1 MQKLDPKRT
10 RRVNDQGMAP
20 PPTHRKVK
28 ELSTKYLFPVLEIT
42 EGLTANE
49 KLVLIALA
57 DMADDKGICWP
68 AMKSLA
74 GKSICSKRTAQRA
87 IKNFEKMNLLT
98 KYERPNDDKRNDSN
112 LYQLHFM
119 ELLRMGNSEL
129 VGDTQSP
136 SGRHTVTHR
145 GDTQSPSGRHTVTQV
160 GDTQSPEPINKE
172 PIRGTYQEPIK
183 GTRGAAADATGATT
197 KLFDEFRAAYPT
209 SRRGTEVK
217 QARAQFAAAVKKVDD
232 PQVIIAA
239 AAKYATHC
247 KVQGTEPKYIKS
259 MWRWLRDERYLDEY
273 APGAGQFMS
282 HASRVRAQM
291 GVHSPF
297 FPEATRTESQ
307 QQLEPAARPQE
318 VLEVTA
324 R

>member
-1 MQKLDPKRT
+1 M
-10 RRVNDQGMAP
+10 
-20 PPTHRKVK
+20 
-28 ELSTKYLFPVLEIT
+28 FPVLEIT

-57 DMADDKGICWP
+57 DMADDRGICWP
-68 AMKSLA
+68 AMKRLA

-98 KYERPNDDKRNDSN
+98 IYERPNDNKRNDSN

-136 SGRHTVTHR
+136 SGRHSDTHRGDTQSPSGRHTVTQV

-172 PIRGTYQEPIK
+172 PINRTYQEPIK
-183 GTRGAAADATGATT
+183 GTRGGTAADATGATA
-197 KLFDEFRAAYPT
+197 KLFDEFRAAYPAN
-209 SRRGTEVK
+209 RRGTEVK

-247 KVQGTEPKYIKS
+247 KVQGTEPKYVKS

-273 APGAGQFMS
+273 APGAGQYMS

-291 GVHSPF
+291 GVPSPF
-297 FPEATRTESQ
+297 FPEATRPEFQ

-318 VLEVTA
+318 ILEVTA

>member
-1 MQKLDPKRT
+1 MQKLDPKRA
-10 RRVNDQGMAP
+10 RRVNDPGVAP
-20 PPTHRKVK
+20 PPTRRKVK

-57 DMADDKGICWP
+57 DMADDRGICWP
-68 AMKSLA
+68 AMKRLA

-98 KYERPNDDKRNDSN
+98 IYERPNDNKRNDSN

-136 SGRHTVTHR
+136 SGRQ
-145 GDTQSPSGRHTVTQV
+145 GVTQV
-160 GDTQSPEPINKE
+160 GDTVTPEPINKE
-172 PIRGTYQEPIK
+172 PINRTYQEPIK
-183 GTRGAAADATGATT
+183 GTRGGTAADATGATA
-197 KLFDEFRAAYPT
+197 KLFDEFRAAYPAN
-209 SRRGTEVK
+209 RRGTEVK
-217 QARAQFAAAVKKVDD
+217 QARAHFAAAVKKVDD

-273 APGAGQFMS
+273 APGAGQYMS

-297 FPEATRTESQ
+297 FPEATRTEFQ

>member
-1 MQKLDPKRT
+1 M
-10 RRVNDQGMAP
+10 
-20 PPTHRKVK
+20 
-28 ELSTKYLFPVLEIT
+28 STKYLFPVLEIT

-57 DMADDKGICWP
+57 DMADDRGICWP
-68 AMKSLA
+68 AMKRLA

-98 KYERPNDDKRNDSN
+98 IYERPNDNKRNDSN

-136 SGRHTVTHR
+136 SGRQGDTHR

-160 GDTQSPEPINKE
+160 GDTVTPEPINKE
-172 PIRGTYQEPIK
+172 PINRTCQEPIK
-183 GTRGAAADATGATT
+183 GTRGGGAADATGATE
-197 KLFDEFRAAYPT
+197 KLFDEFRAAYPAN
-209 SRRGTEVK
+209 RRGTEVK
-217 QARAQFAAAVKKVDD
+217 QARAQFAAAVKKVGD

-247 KVQGTEPKYIKS
+247 KVQGTEPKYVKS
-259 MWRWLRDERYLDEY
+259 MWRWLRDERYMDEY
-273 APGAGQFMS
+273 ATGTGQYMS

-291 GVHSPF
+291 GVPSPF
-297 FPEATRTESQ
+297 FPEATPTEFQ

-318 VLEVTA
+318 ILEVTA

>member
-1 MQKLDPKRT
+1 M
-10 RRVNDQGMAP
+10 
-20 PPTHRKVK
+20 
-28 ELSTKYLFPVLEIT
+28 STKYLFPVLEIT

-68 AMKSLA
+68 AMKRLA

-98 KYERPNDDKRNDSN
+98 IYERPNDNKRNDSN

-136 SGRHTVTHR
+136 TGRQSDTHR
-145 GDTQSPSGRHTVTQV
+145 GDTQSPTGRQS
-160 GDTQSPEPINKE
+160 DTQRVTHSHPNLSIEPIN
-172 PIRGTYQEPIK
+172 RTYQEPIK
-183 GTRGAAADATGATT
+183 GTRGGTAADATGATAE
-197 KLFDEFRAAYPT
+197 LFDEFRAAYPAN
-209 SRRGTEVK
+209 RRGTEVK
-217 QARAQFAAAVKKVDD
+217 QARTQFAAAVKKVGD

-273 APGAGQFMS
+273 APGAGQYMS

-307 QQLEPAARPQE
+307 QQLEPAAHPQE

>member
-1 MQKLDPKRT
+1 M
-10 RRVNDQGMAP
+10 
-20 PPTHRKVK
+20 
-28 ELSTKYLFPVLEIT
+28 STKYLFPVLEIT

-57 DMADDKGICWP
+57 DMADDKGVCWP

-87 IKNFEKMNLLT
+87 IQNFEKMNLLT
-98 KYERPNDDKRNDSN
+98 KYERPNDNKRNDSN

-136 SGRHTVTHR
+136 SGRQGDTHR
-145 GDTQSPSGRHTVTQV
+145 GDTQSPSGRQ
-160 GDTQSPEPINKE
+160 GDTQRVTHSHPNLSIEPIK
-172 PIRGTYQEPIK
+172 GTYQEPIK
-183 GTRGAAADATGATT
+183 GTRGGTAADATGDTA
-197 KLFDEFRAAYPT
+197 KLFDEFRAAYPAN
-209 SRRGTEVK
+209 RRGTEVK
-217 QARAQFAAAVKKVDD
+217 QARTQFAAAVKKVGD

-247 KVQGTEPKYIKS
+247 KVQGTEPKYVKS

-273 APGAGQFMS
+273 APGAGQYMS

-291 GVHSPF
+291 GVPSPF
-297 FPEATRTESQ
+297 FPEATRPEFQ
-307 QQLEPAARPQE
+307 QQLEPAAHHQE

>member
-1 MQKLDPKRT
+1 M
-10 RRVNDQGMAP
+10 
-20 PPTHRKVK
+20 
-28 ELSTKYLFPVLEIT
+28 STKYLFPVLEIT

-87 IKNFEKMNLLT
+87 IQNFEKMNLLT
-98 KYERPNDDKRNDSN
+98 KYERPNDNKRNDSN

-129 VGDTQSP
+129 VGDMQSP
-136 SGRHTVTHR
+136 SGRQSDTHR

-160 GDTQSPEPINKE
+160 GDTVTPEPINKE
-172 PIRGTYQEPIK
+172 PINRTYQEPTK
-183 GTRGAAADATGATT
+183 GTRGSTAADATGATA
-197 KLFDEFRAAYPT
+197 KLFDEFREAYPAN
-209 SRRGTEVK
+209 RRGTEVK
-217 QARAQFAAAVKKVDD
+217 QARTQFAAAVKKVDD

-239 AAKYATHC
+239 AAKYAAHC
-247 KVQGTEPKYIKS
+247 KVQGTEPKYVKS

-273 APGAGQFMS
+273 APGAGQYMS
-282 HASRVRAQM
+282 NASRVRAQM
-291 GVHSPF
+291 GVPSPF
-297 FPEATRTESQ
+297 FPEATPTEFQ
-307 QQLEPAARPQE
+307 QHLEPAARPQE
-318 VLEVTA
+318 ILEVTA

>member
-1 MQKLDPKRT
+1 M
-10 RRVNDQGMAP
+10 
-20 PPTHRKVK
+20 
-28 ELSTKYLFPVLEIT
+28 FPVLEIT

-57 DMADDKGICWP
+57 DMADDRGICWP
-68 AMKSLA
+68 AMKRLA

-98 KYERPNDDKRNDSN
+98 IYERPNDNKRNDSN

-136 SGRHTVTHR
+136 TGRHSDTHR
-145 GDTQSPSGRHTVTQV
+145 GDTQSPTGRHS
-160 GDTQSPEPINKE
+160 DTQRVTPSHPNLSIEPIK
-172 PIRGTYQEPIK
+172 GTYQEPIK
-183 GTRGAAADATGATT
+183 GTRGGTAADATGDTA
-197 KLFDEFRAAYPT
+197 KLFDEFRAAYPAN
-209 SRRGTEVK
+209 RRGTEVK
-217 QARAQFAAAVKKVDD
+217 QARTQFAAAVKKVGD

-273 APGAGQFMS
+273 APGAGQYMS
-282 HASRVRAQM
+282 NASRVRAQM
-291 GVHSPF
+291 GVPSPF
-297 FPEATRTESQ
+297 FPEATPTEFQ
-307 QQLEPAARPQE
+307 QHLEPAARHQE

>member
-1 MQKLDPKRT
+1 M
-10 RRVNDQGMAP
+10 
-20 PPTHRKVK
+20 
-28 ELSTKYLFPVLEIT
+28 STKYLFPVLEIT

-136 SGRHTVTHR
+136 SGRHTVT
-145 GDTQSPSGRHTVTQV
+145 QV
-160 GDTQSPEPINKE
+160 GDTVTPEPINKE
-172 PIRGTYQEPIK
+172 PINRTYQEPIK
-183 GTRGAAADATGATT
+183 GTRGGTAADATGATT
-197 KLFDEFRAAYPT
+197 KLFDEFRAAYPAN
-209 SRRGTEVK
+209 RRGTEVK

-318 VLEVTA
+318 ILEVTA

>member
-1 MQKLDPKRT
+1 M
-10 RRVNDQGMAP
+10 
-20 PPTHRKVK
+20 
-28 ELSTKYLFPVLEIT
+28 FPVLEIT

-57 DMADDKGICWP
+57 DMADDKGVCWP

-87 IKNFEKMNLLT
+87 IQNFEKMNLLT
-98 KYERPNDDKRNDSN
+98 KYERPNDNKRNDSN

-136 SGRHTVTHR
+136 SGRQSDTHR
-145 GDTQSPSGRHTVTQV
+145 GDTQSPSGRQS
-160 GDTQSPEPINKE
+160 DTQRVTPSHPNLSIEPTN
-172 PIRGTYQEPIK
+172 RTYQEPIK
-183 GTRGAAADATGATT
+183 GTRGGTAADATGATA
-197 KLFDEFRAAYPT
+197 KLFDEFRAAYPAN
-209 SRRGTEVK
+209 RRGTEVK

-297 FPEATRTESQ
+297 FPEATRPEFQ

>member
-1 MQKLDPKRT
+1 M
-10 RRVNDQGMAP
+10 
-20 PPTHRKVK
+20 
-28 ELSTKYLFPVLEIT
+28 STKYLFPVLEIT

-57 DMADDKGICWP
+57 DMADDRGICWP
-68 AMKSLA
+68 AMKRLA

-98 KYERPNDDKRNDSN
+98 IYERPNDNKRNDSN

-136 SGRHTVTHR
+136 TGRQ
-145 GDTQSPSGRHTVTQV
+145 GDTQV
-160 GDTQSPEPINKE
+160 GDTVTPEPINKE
-172 PIRGTYQEPIK
+172 PINRTYQEPIK
-183 GTRGAAADATGATT
+183 GTRGGTAADATGATA
-197 KLFDEFRAAYPT
+197 KLFDEFRAAYPAN
-209 SRRGTEVK
+209 RRGTEVK
-217 QARAQFAAAVKKVDD
+217 QARAQFAAAVKKVGD

-273 APGAGQFMS
+273 APGAGQYMS
-282 HASRVRAQM
+282 NASRVRAQM
-291 GVHSPF
+291 GVPSPF
-297 FPEATRTESQ
+297 FPEATRPEFQ
-307 QQLEPAARPQE
+307 QQIEPAARPQE
-318 VLEVTA
+318 ILEVTA